1 MNMRKAWWLVST
13 PLVLGGLTLASGAAG
28 DLLADNMDG
37 NIVPVAETAPA
48 KKGGMYYFSKSGK
61 GGETAAPTGTAARRT
76 TKTTRSA
83 PPATDDAEVTPE
95 RYTRSRTPANG
106 ARPTKNY
113 YDQLFD
119 ESAPEGTAQA
129 APAKR
134 SLAKTQTPAPTATRT
149 AKPAPAVEADLGEPE
164 IEQVVRKAPAK
175 PQAAR
180 KPVAGPDDLAVDDA
194 TDVGGVVQ
202 AKHDKTAAKPAREIE
217 LTEAQRRAN
226 RPIPAEPVDPGAEA
240 DEADIPVRKA
250 PATRSTTTTA
260 AKPVAKPLPATTAAK
275 KPVAPVTTAAKEP
288 AAKEPAP
295 TRQPVK
301 TVAAETPAPEV
312 KTAEVEPEAP
322 AKTLAKKAEVRAIES
337 PVLDN
342 AATKDEVNLT
352 SAAAEPAAPTT
363 TAAVATADAE
373 FDPAESTGQS
383 PNITL
388 RWETRGEVN
397 VGQECV
403 CQLVVKNSSKVPAR
417 DVVVEAFFPRSVR
430 LKSSEPLPSNT
441 GEQLTW
447 NFQKLGAGEEKA
459 IAITMIPSKRGELAT
474 SATVRFTGVAA
485 TVLKVEEPQ
494 LKIAVKGPAAVEIGE
509 AATQTLVVTN
519 PGSGVARDVTIFAT
533 IPDGLETGAAG
544 KKVQLAIGALNAGE
558 TREVKLSLAAIGGG
572 DQLLLVEARAEGN
585 LVSEA
590 EAAIR
595 VTAPK
600 LNVSVEGPS
609 LRYVNRNATF
619 VVTATNKGAAATNNV
634 RVIHIVPA
642 GFEYVKADKGGTYNP
657 ANRTVSWFVGR
668 VEAGESVQVHCE
680 LQARDIGAHKHLV
693 QAAGD
698 NGALAEAGTETKV
711 DGSASLVVSI
721 KDADDPVEV
730 KAETVYEVTVRNDG
744 SKAAQNVLLA
754 CDLPRGI
761 TLIGCEAPTASAVK
775 EGVLTFQPLV
785 ELAAGDS
792 QTFKIKVSS
801 QVPGNLKFRARL
813 TSASVTEPLVADEI
827 TKFYAD

>member
-1 MNMRKAWWLVST
+1 MRKAWWLVST

-28 DLLADNMDG
+28 DLLAENLDG
-37 NIVPVAETAPA
+37 NIVPVAESAPP
-48 KKGGMYYFSKSGK
+48 KKGGMYYFSKSQK
-61 GGETAAPTGTAARRT
+61 GGDTAAPSGTARRT
-76 TKTTRSA
+76 TKSTRSA
-83 PPATDDAEVTPE
+83 PPATEEADATQE
-95 RYTRSRTPANG
+95 RYTRSRGAATG

-119 ESAPEGTAQA
+119 ESAPEAA
-129 APAKR
+129 APKR
-134 SLAKTQTPAPTATRT
+134 SLAKTQTPAPTPTRS
-149 AKPAPAVEADLGEPE
+149 AKPAPAMEADLGEPE
-164 IEQVVRKAPAK
+164 IEQVSRKAPAK
-175 PQAAR
+175 PTASR
-180 KPVAGPDDLAVDDA
+180 KPLSGPEDLAVDDA
-194 TDVGGVVQ
+194 TDTGGVVQ
-202 AKHDKTAAKPAREIE
+202 AKHDKAPTKSAREIE

-226 RPIPAEPVDPGAEA
+226 RPIPAEPVDPAAET

-250 PATRSTTTTA
+250 PARA
-260 AKPVAKPLPATTAAK
+260 AAVAKPVAKPLPATTPAK
-275 KPVAPVTTAAKEP
+275 KPVAPVAAV
-288 AAKEPAP
+288 AKEPAP
-295 TRQPVK
+295 VRQPVK
-301 TVAAETPAPEV
+301 TVAAE
-312 KTAEVEPEAP
+312 AP
-322 AKTLAKKAEVRAIES
+322 AADVEQPVADTPTKSLARKAEIKAVEA

-352 SAAAEPAAPTT
+352 SAAAAPAAVS
-363 TAAVATADAE
+363 TAVSTADAE
-373 FDPAESTGQS
+373 FDPAETTGQS

-388 RWETRGEVN
+388 RWEARGEVN

-403 CQLVVKNSSKVPAR
+403 CQLIVKNSSKVPAR
-417 DVVVEAFFPRSVR
+417 DVVVEAFVPRSVR
-430 LKSSEPLPSNT
+430 LKTSEPLPSNT

-494 LKIAVKGPAAVEIGE
+494 LKIAVKGPSAVEIGE

-519 PGSGVARDVTIFAT
+519 PGSGVAREVTIFAT

-619 VVTATNKGAAATNNV
+619 VVTAANKGAAATNNV
-634 RVIHIVPA
+634 RVLHIVPA

-657 ANRTVSWFVGR
+657 ANRTISWFVGR
-668 VEAGESVQVHCE
+668 VEAGESIQVQCE
-680 LQARDIGAHKHLV
+680 LQAKEIGAHKHQV

-730 KAETVYEVTVRNDG
+730 KAETVYEVSVRNDG

-754 CDLPRGI
+754 CELPRGI
-761 TLIGCEAPTASAVK
+761 NLVGCEAPTASAVK
-775 EGVLTFQPLV
+775 DGVLTFQPLA

-813 TSASVTEPLVADEI
+813 TSASVSEPLVADEI

>member
-1 MNMRKAWWLVST
+1 MRKAWWLVST

-28 DLLADNMDG
+28 DLLADNTDG
-37 NIVPVAETAPA
+37 NIVPVAESAPA

-83 PPATDDAEVTPE
+83 PPATEEPEAAPE
-95 RYTRSRTPANG
+95 RYTRSRTPATG

-119 ESAPEGTAQA
+119 ESGPEA

-134 SLAKTQTPAPTATRT
+134 SLAKTQTPAPSATRT

-175 PQAAR
+175 PVTAR
-180 KPVAGPDDLAVDDA
+180 KPAAGPDDLAVDNE

-202 AKHDKTAAKPAREIE
+202 AKHDKPVAKPSAKPAREIE

-226 RPIPAEPVDPGAEA
+226 RPIPAEPADPAAEA

-250 PATRSTTTTA
+250 PATRSTTTTNTA
-260 AKPVAKPLPATTAAK
+260 TAKPAVKPLPATTAVR

-288 AAKEPAP
+288 APA
-295 TRQPVK
+295 RQPVK
-301 TVAAETPAPEV
+301 TVAAEIPAPEA
-312 KTAEVEPEAP
+312 TEAAPETP

-342 AATKDEVNLT
+342 APTKDEVNLT
-352 SAAAEPAAPTT
+352 SASAEPAAPAT

-403 CQLVVKNSSKVPAR
+403 CQLIVKNSSKVPAR

-533 IPDGLETGAAG
+533 IPDGLETGASG

-634 RVIHIVPA
+634 RVVHIVPA

-657 ANRTVSWFVGR
+657 ANRTISWFVGR
-668 VEAGESVQVHCE
+668 VEAGEAVQVQCE
-680 LQARDIGAHKHLV
+680 LQAREIGAHKHQV

-761 TLIGCEAPTASAVK
+761 TLVGCEAPTASAVK
-775 EGVLTFQPLV
+775 EGVLTFQPLT

-792 QTFKIKVSS
+792 QTFKIKVNS